1 MIIEYCIVYMQQ
13 LSADSLT
20 NLLRNLSVNQVDS
33 ILTDKLVAIIGSI
46 GNILLRIEKQSLGG
60 KCADITVHKITES
73 CRCGNRYL

>member
-1 MIIEYCIVYMQQ
+1 MQQ

-46 GNILLRIEKQSLGG
+46 GNILLRIENNLLVANVLTLLYTKSRNLVAVEIDT
-60 KCADITVHKITES
+60 CKILQVES
-73 CRCGNRYL
+73 